1 MASSDLEA
9 ATALKVQG
17 NKAFG
22 QHDWPTAVDF
32 YTQAIEK
39 YDREPSFFSN
49 RAQAHIKLEAYGFAI
64 ADATKALEL
73 DAGYTKAYW
82 RRALANTAIL
92 NYKDALRDFKVV
104 AKREPNNRDAK
115 VKLADCEKLVRR
127 MEFEKAI
134 EVGDPPSAFEDLDID
149 SIAVDDG
156 YDGVRLENEM
166 TQEFI
171 DDMIERF
178 KNGKKIHRKYA
189 FQIVKAVKDLVY
201 AEPTM
206 VEIGVDQGKK
216 LTVCGDTHGQFFD
229 LLEIFRLNGYPTEKH
244 AYLFNGDFVDRG
256 SWSTEIAL
264 LLYAYKWLR
273 PNGIFL
279 NRGNHET
286 DDMNKV
292 YGFEGE
298 CKAKYN
304 ERMFKVFS
312 ESFSA
317 LPLATLIGS
326 KYLVLHGGL
335 FSDDNTSLDDIRK
348 LDRHNQ
354 RQPGQQGLMME
365 MLWTDP
371 QTEPGRGPSKR
382 GVGLQFGPDVT
393 KRFCEKN
400 GLEAIIRSHEVRMEG
415 YEVEHDG
422 RCITVF
428 SAPKYCDTTEN
439 KGAFINVGPEI
450 KLDFQVFEAVPHPDI
465 KPMNGVIAPFN
476 SLETMEFDPKTPQYL
491 TSDKSSFASTSAH
504 ERWPVIITGAI
515 DDLHRTVGDVTDEE
529 KRKEGKSIIEKL
541 AALKYELQHNRQLTP
556 LPDDG
561 QPDVE
566 EYNKELE
573 QRGNPRWHDVAW
585 LFSECYLYRRI
596 SAYFALSTHWKGY
609 DVFARQKMS
618 TFKSS
623 RPAVLE
629 LAARYKEIAQEA
641 EKGHDG
647 KTPEQVEQAERILFS
662 EMCEIC
668 LWGNATDLSLLT
680 SLTYEDIQKL
690 QGSQAR
696 KAAEENILVNDLDA
710 AFEVL
715 NKARKEKKTG
725 ERRVDIVLD
734 NSGFELFVDL
744 ILAGY
749 LLSAGLATTVVLHPK
764 LIPWFVSDVTPP
776 DFRDLITALADPQSF
791 YTAADESGREHTPL
805 SETELSEVN
814 FLFEQWSRLHAE
826 GKLVIRPH
834 AFWTAPGG
842 YWRMPNTAKDLF
854 EDLQQSELVLFK
866 GDLNY
871 RKLTSDAAWDPTTPF
886 TTAIGPMGPKSGVRV
901 LAFRTCKADVVVG
914 LPAGEDERLRQ
925 LPNGGGSEARKWAW
939 SGKWAVV
946 SFSDGKA

>member
-1 MASSDLEA
+1 MASQDVEE

-17 NKAFG
+17 NKAFA
-22 QHDWPTAVDF
+22 QHEWPTAVDF

-39 YDREPSFFSN
+39 YDKEPSFFSN
-49 RAQAHIKLEAYGFAI
+49 RAQCHIKLEAYGFAV

-73 DAGYTKAYW
+73 DPNYIKAYW
-82 RRALANTAIL
+82 RRALANSAIL
-92 NYKDALRDFKVV
+92 NYRDAMRDFKAVV
-104 AKREPNNRDAK
+104 KREPGNRDAK
-115 VKLADCEKLVRR
+115 LKLAECEKLVRR
-127 MEFEKAI
+127 LEFEKAI
-134 EVGDPPSAFEDLDID
+134 EVADPPSAFESLDID
-149 SIAVDDG
+149 AIAVDDG
-156 YDGVRLENEM
+156 YDGVRLGSEM

-189 FQIVKAVKDLVY
+189 FQIVKAVKEIVY

-206 VEIGVDQGKK
+206 VEIGVDEGKR

-229 LLEIFRLNGYPTEKH
+229 LLEIFRLNGFPSDTH

-298 CKAKYN
+298 CRAKYN
-304 ERMFKVFS
+304 ETMFKVFS

-317 LPLATLIGS
+317 LPLATLIGN

-335 FSDDNTSLDDIRK
+335 FSDDKTTLDDIRK
-348 LDRHNQ
+348 LNRHNQ
-354 RQPGQQGLMME
+354 KQPGQQGLMME

-393 KRFCEKN
+393 KRFCENN
-400 GLEAIIRSHEVRMEG
+400 GLEAIIRSHEVRMNG

-439 KGAFINVGPEI
+439 KGAFIKIGPEL
-450 KLDFQVFEAVPHPDI
+450 KLEYQVFEAVPHPDI
-465 KPMNGVIAPFN
+465 KPMRIGLTPPPAP
-476 SLETMEFDPKTPQYL
+476 YL
-491 TSDKSSFASTSAH
+491 TSDPKSFGYKSVND
-504 ERWPVIITGAI
+504 RWPVIVTGAI
-515 DDLHRTVGDVTDEE
+515 DDLHRTVADVTDEE
-529 KRKEGKSIIEKL
+529 KRKEGKTIIEEL
-541 AALKYELQHNRQLTP
+541 AKLKYEIQHDRQLTP
-556 LPDDG
+556 LDDDG
-561 QPDVE
+561 EPGIQ
-566 EYNKELE
+566 EYNEELE
-573 QRGNPRWHDVAW
+573 KRGNPKWHNVSW
-585 LFSECYLYRRI
+585 LFSECYLYRRV
-596 SAYFALSTHWKGY
+596 STLFARSKHWKGY

-629 LAARYKEIAQEA
+629 LAARYRELALEAKE
-641 EKGHDG
+641 G
-647 KTPEQVEQAERILFS
+647 KNTEESDRLLFS

-680 SLTYEDIQKL
+680 NLTYEDIQKL
-690 QGSQAR
+690 QGSKAR
-696 KAAEENILVNDLDA
+696 KAAEENIIVNDLNA
-710 AFEVL
+710 AFDVL
-715 NKARKEKKTG
+715 RQAREEKKG

-734 NSGFELFVDL
+734 NAGFELFVDL

-749 LLSAGLATTVVLHPK
+749 LLSAGIATSVVLRPK
-764 LIPWFVSDVTPP
+764 LIPWFVSDVIPR
-776 DFRDLITALADPQSF
+776 DFADLIQAIADPQSF
-791 YTAADESGREHTPL
+791 YTALDEAGNQQSPL
-805 SETELSEVN
+805 SDKEVEEVK
-814 FLFEQWSRLHAE
+814 FLFDQWSHFHAE
-826 GKLVIRPH
+826 GKLIIRPH
-834 AFWTAPGG
+834 PFWTAGG
-842 YWRMPNTAKDLF
+842 SYWRMPHVAPDLF
-854 EDLQQSELVLFK
+854 EDLKEAELVLFK

-871 RKLTSDAAWDPTTPF
+871 RKLINDAAWDPTTPF
-886 TTAIGPMGPKSGVRV
+886 ATAIGPLGPHSGIRV
-901 LAFRTCKADVVVG
+901 MSFRTCKADCVVG
-914 LPAGEDERLRQ
+914 LPAGKDEELRKAYEGSGS
-925 LPNGGGSEARKWAW
+925 GGREWAW
-939 SGKWAVV
+939 SGKWAVI
-946 SFSDGKA
+946 SFCDGKA

>member
-1 MASSDLEA
+1 MASQDREA

-17 NKAFG
+17 NKAFA
-22 QHDWPTAVDF
+22 QHEWPAAIDF
-32 YTQAIEK
+32 YTKAIEK
-39 YDREPSFFSN
+39 YDKEPSFFGN
-49 RAQAHIKLEAYGFAI
+49 RAQCHMKLEAYGFAV

-73 DAGYTKAYW
+73 DPNFIKAYW
-82 RRALANTAIL
+82 RRALANSAIL
-92 NYKDALRDFKVV
+92 NYRAAVKDFKAILKLEPGNKDA
-104 AKREPNNRDAK
+104 
-115 VKLADCEKLVRR
+115 KLKLIDCEKLVRR
-127 MEFEKAI
+127 LEFEKAI
-134 EVGDPPSAFEDLDID
+134 EVSDPPSAFEGLDID
-149 SIAVDDG
+149 AIAVDQG
-156 YDGVRLENEM
+156 YDGVRLGSEM

-206 VEIGVDQGKK
+206 VEIGVDKGTK

-229 LLEIFRLNGYPTEKH
+229 LLEIFRLNGLPTDTH
-244 AYLFNGDFVDRG
+244 SYLFNGDFVDRG

-304 ERMFKVFS
+304 ETMFKVFS

-317 LPLATLIGS
+317 LPLATLIGN

-335 FSDDNTSLDDIRK
+335 FSNDKTTLDDIRK
-348 LDRHNQ
+348 LNRHNQ

-393 KRFCEKN
+393 KRFCENN
-400 GLEAIIRSHEVRMEG
+400 GLEAIIRSHEVRMNG

-422 RCITVF
+422 KCITVF
-428 SAPKYCDTTEN
+428 SAPKYCDATEN
-439 KGAFINVGPEI
+439 KGAFIKIGPEL
-450 KLDFQVFEAVPHPDI
+450 KLEYQVFEAVPHPDI
-465 KPMNGVIAPFN
+465 KPM
-476 SLETMEFDPKTPQYL
+476 
-491 TSDKSSFASTSAH
+491 TS
-504 ERWPVIITGAI
+504 AI
-515 DDLHRTVGDVTDEE
+515 DDLHRTVADVTEEE
-529 KRKEGKSIIEKL
+529 KRKEGKSIIEEL
-541 AALKYELQHNRQLTP
+541 AKLKYEIQHDRYLSP

-561 QPDVE
+561 EPGIE
-566 EYNKELE
+566 EYNEELE
-573 QRGNPRWHDVAW
+573 QRGNPKWHDVAW
-585 LFSECYLYRRI
+585 LFSECYLYRRM
-596 SAYFALSTHWKGY
+596 STLFASSKHWKGY

-629 LAARYKEIAQEA
+629 LAARYKELAIEA
-641 EKGHDG
+641 EKGHNTEESD
-647 KTPEQVEQAERILFS
+647 RLLFS

-690 QGSQAR
+690 QGSEAR
-696 KAAEENILVNDLDA
+696 KAAENNILVNDLDA
-710 AFEVL
+710 AFNVL
-715 NKARKEKKTG
+715 RQAQKEKKG

-734 NSGFELFVDL
+734 NAGFELFVDL

-749 LLSAGLATTVVLHPK
+749 LLSAGIATTVVLRPK
-764 LIPWFVSDVTPP
+764 LIPWFVSDVIPR
-776 DFRDLITALADPQSF
+776 DFADLIQALADPQGF
-791 YTAADESGREHTPL
+791 YTAPDETGREHTPL
-805 SETELSEVN
+805 LDKEVDEVK
-814 FLFEQWSRLHAE
+814 FLFEQWSHFHAE
-826 GKLVIRPH
+826 GKLIIRPH
-834 AFWTAPGG
+834 SFWTQGG
-842 YWRMPNTAKDLF
+842 CYWRMPHLAPDLF
-854 EDLQQSELVLFK
+854 EDLKGAELVLFK

-871 RKLTSDAAWDPTTPF
+871 RKLTNDAAWDTTTPF
-886 TTAIGPMGPKSGVRV
+886 TTAIGPLGPHSDIRV
-901 LAFRTCKADVVVG
+901 MSFRTCKADTVVG
-914 LPAGEDERLRQ
+914 LPAGKDEELRQ
-925 LPNGGGSEARKWAW
+925 LPGGGGSGGREWAW
-939 SGKWAVV
+939 SGKWAVI
-946 SFSDGKA
+946 SFCDGKA